1 MSKRLTDLIQLYRD
15 AYSGHPKEIWAL
27 VVLTVINRTGTMVL
41 PFLSVYTTTELSFSL
56 KDAGILASAFGLGSL
71 AGTFLAGKIIDKSG
85 ARLVILVSLFMS
97 GILFMLL
104 QFATTFY
111 PLFGMIFLTSMFGES
126 YRPAMSKMVGD
137 YVPKSATGRSMALIR
152 LAINLGM
159 SAAPAI
165 GGFVAIALGY
175 HWLFWIDGIT
185 CILGAVYFAIVS
197 QSWEHRIQ
205 EAPEIGAIDLE
216 KSADIEKSFTHK
228 NYLLFLLATFLM
240 SFSFLQLFHTVPV
253 FIKEEWG
260 FDERYIGTL
269 LAVSSIM
276 VVVIEMPL
284 VHVTE
289 GAKKVPKA
297 MLTGLFLL
305 GICYLVFLFPPALI
319 WCFVAVIFWTMG
331 EILVL
336 PFNNTI
342 PINMSPPG
350 KQGQYFSWYFMT
362 WSFANVLAP
371 IVGFAIADSLGFS
384 SLWIGLALMMAISWV
399 ITSRNIGSMIPD

>member
-1 MSKRLTDLIQLYRD
+1 
-15 AYSGHPKEIWAL
+15 
-27 VVLTVINRTGTMVL
+27 MVL
-41 PFLSVYTTTELSFSL
+41 PFLSVYTTTQLSFSL

-71 AGTFLAGKIIDKSG
+71 AGTFLAGKLIDKSG

-185 CILGAVYFAIVS
+185 CILGAGYFFLVS
-197 QSWEHRIQ
+197 RTWETLSQ
-205 EAPEIGAIDLE
+205 DSESKTATEPE
-216 KSADIEKSFTHK
+216 KSLTHAK
-228 NYLLFLLATFLM
+228 GATPHKYLLFLLATFLM

-260 FDERYIGTL
+260 FDERYIGIL
-269 LAVSSIM
+269 LAISSLM

-284 VHVTE
+284 VHATE
-289 GAKKVPKA
+289 EARNIPKA
-297 MLTGLFLL
+297 MLTGLALI
-305 GICYLVFLFPPALI
+305 GVSYLVFLFPPALI

-350 KQGQYFSWYFMT
+350 KQGQYFSWYFMS

-384 SLWIGLALMMAISWV
+384 SLWIGLALMMAISWF
-399 ITSRNIGSMIPD
+399 ITSRNMGSMIAD